1 MYVCVCV
8 CVCNVCVCVCNVC
21 VCVCVCVSECVCVH
35 VCVCWGVRHRERTRT
50 LSGLTRGVQPSAF
63 LCNGESIGPHAK
75 IDGRVDFQDGVGYE
89 WGVKITGNRG
99 MQTKKLTL

>member
-1 MYVCVCV
+1 VGSQDNGKQRYANKETHIV
-8 CVCNVCVCVCNVC
+8 
-21 VCVCVCVSECVCVH
+21 
-35 VCVCWGVRHRERTRT
+35 
-50 LSGLTRGVQPSAF
+50 VQPSAF
-63 LCNGESIGPHAK
+63 LCNGEWIGPHAK